1 MIAPISNF
9 LAMISGDGRRNKV
22 VPPTGFTATLSTA
35 TSAIMAF
42 LVVFALVLSLAADR
56 LAARWSTALSGSATL
71 RVSASADQ
79 LEAQVQQALQV
90 LQTTNGIA
98 SARVMSA
105 DEQRALLEPWFGPDM
120 PLEDLAVPRLIDI
133 QETSAGYDAQGLRLR
148 LAAEV
153 PSAVLDDH
161 TRWQKP
167 LARAAQRLWL
177 LGIVSIILMIAAN
190 AAMITLAARASMA
203 ANAQVI
209 AVLRLI
215 GATDNYI
222 ASAFVGRFTFR
233 AFAGASIGIAL
244 GAVVVYLIP
253 AEEPRSLILTGLG
266 LQGLEWLWLVSIPP
280 FSAGTAYLSTR
291 RAAQQVLAGLA

>member
-1 MIAPISNF
+1 MI
-9 LAMISGDGRRNKV
+9 
-22 VPPTGFTATLSTA
+22 
-35 TSAIMAF
+35 
-42 LVVFALVLSLAADR
+42 
-56 LAARWSTALSGSATL
+56 
-71 RVSASADQ
+71 
-79 LEAQVQQALQV
+79 
-90 LQTTNGIA
+90 
-98 SARVMSA
+98 SA

-253 AEEPRSLILTGLG
+253 SEEPRSLILTGLG
-266 LQGLEWLWLVSIPP
+266 LQGLEWLWLLFIPP